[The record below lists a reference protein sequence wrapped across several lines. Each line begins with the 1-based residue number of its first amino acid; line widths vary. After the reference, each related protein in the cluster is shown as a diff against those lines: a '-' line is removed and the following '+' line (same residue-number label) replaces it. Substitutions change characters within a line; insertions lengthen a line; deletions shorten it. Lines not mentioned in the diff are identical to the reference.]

1 MVFNIGSQHAEQI
14 NNVAG
19 NQWNQVTIGDE
30 EARRQV
36 RSLRAA
42 LERAG
47 LPADVEPGAWAYL
60 HDVETEMQRPAP
72 RKVVVARGLKKLT
85 DVVLSAGALANAGA
99 AVAGPLGA
107 VAGWLGGLGKPIL
120 DVLNQRS

>member
-19 NQWNQVTIGDE
+19 DQWNQVTIGDD
-30 EARRQV
+30 EARRQL

-47 LPADVEPGAWAYL
+47 LPPDVDPRARAYLDDVEA
-60 HDVETEMQRPAP
+60 EMSRSAP
-72 RKVVVARGLKKLT
+72 RKAAVATRLKKLT
-85 DVVLSAGALANAGA
+85 DVVVSAGALATAGA
-99 AVAGPLGA
+99 AVAGPLGV

-120 DVLNQRS
+120 DLLDQRS

>member
-19 NQWNQVTIGDE
+19 DQWNQVTIGDD
-30 EARRQV
+30 EARQQV

-47 LPADVEPGAWAYL
+47 LPADVDPHARAYL
-60 HDVETEMQRPAP
+60 DDVEAEMRRPAP
-72 RKVVVARGLKKLT
+72 RKVAVAAGLKKLT
-85 DVVLSAGALANAGA
+85 DVVVSAGALASAGA
-99 AVAGPLGA
+99 ALAGPLGA

-120 DVLNQRS
+120 DVLDRRS

>member
-19 NQWNQVTIGDE
+19 DQWNQVTVGDD

-42 LERAG
+42 LDRAG
-47 LPADVEPGAWAYL
+47 LPPDVEPRARAYL
-60 HDVETEMQRPAP
+60 EDVEAEMRSPAP
-72 RKVVVARGLKKLT
+72 RKASVATGLKKLT
-85 DVVLSAGALANAGA
+85 DVVLSAGALASAGA

-120 DVLNQRS
+120 DALGQRS

>member
-47 LPADVEPGAWAYL
+47 LPADVELGAWVYL
-60 HDVETEMQRPAP
+60 DDVETEMKRPAP